1 MILFFSLLSFGF
13 GCMIGSFLNVV
24 VWRLPRG
31 ESLSQPPSHCPRCGW
46 RIRPWENIP
55 ILSWLALGGRCSA
68 CRLPISWRY
77 PAGEA
82 AVGALFLLMFLRVV
96 HSGWS
101 FEVIPAYFWLSGAL
115 LAAALID
122 AEHRLIPNEITYSGC
137 LAALMLAILFPG
149 ARLAL
154 FLPDNPHAGGLLYTA
169 VANALGNIS
178 AGQWLLSFVRVQAVL
193 DCLLGML
200 TGLILLGVI
209 AIAGRR
215 LFSADG
221 QTEVM
226 GWGDAKLLA
235 MIGAFLGAD
244 ACTYT
249 LLGASACGFV
259 TGSAKWLLTG
269 RQNWRQQALPFGPFL
284 AAAAFIWM
292 LAGNWLY
299 RLYQFSGWLK

>member
-1 MILFFSLLSFGF
+1 
-13 GCMIGSFLNVV
+13 MIGSFLNVV

-31 ESLSQPPSHCPRCGW
+31 ESLSQPPSHCPHCNW

-55 ILSWLALGGRCSA
+55 ILSWLALRGRCSS
-68 CRLPISWRY
+68 CHLPISWRY

-82 AVGALFLLMFLRVV
+82 AVGALFLLIFLRIV

-101 FEVIPAYFWLSGAL
+101 LEVLPAYFWLTGAL

-122 AEHRLIPNEITYSGC
+122 AEHCLIPNEITYSGC
-137 LAALMLAILFPG
+137 LAALMLAILFPH

-154 FLPDNPHAGGLLYTA
+154 FLPDNPHGGGLLYAA
-169 VANALGNIS
+169 VVNILS
-178 AGQWLLSFVRVQAVL
+178 NIPGGQFSLSFVRVQAVL
-193 DCLLGML
+193 DCLLGLL
-200 TGLILLGVI
+200 TGLILLGVFTV
-209 AIAGRR
+209 AGYR
-215 LFSADG
+215 LFNTDAR
-221 QTEVM
+221 TEIM

-259 TGSAKWLLTG
+259 TGISKWLLSG
-269 RQNWRQQALPFGPFL
+269 RQNWRRQALPFGPFL
-284 AAAAFIWM
+284 AAAAFLWM
-292 LAGNWLY
+292 LTGNWLY
-299 RLYQFSGWLK
+299 RLYQCIGWLK